1 MKRSTST
8 VLVIFLALV
17 GMMLYLNKKEPPAE
31 ATDVTPS
38 ATVEFLFSANE
49 GLPAGID
56 IKRNT
61 GEQVSIARNDAG
73 VWVLKKPVEA
83 DADQGSAEAAA
94 SQVTSLRVE
103 SRLDVAPDATGLVD
117 PSYELTVKMTG
128 GTTKTVRIGDLTPTG
143 IGYYTRVEGSDETL
157 VVSKTGL
164 DALLKLLES
173 PPVVEPTA
181 TNTP

>member
-1 MKRSTST
+1 
-8 VLVIFLALV
+8 
-17 GMMLYLNKKEPPAE
+17 
-31 ATDVTPS
+31 
-38 ATVEFLFSANE
+38 
-49 GLPAGID
+49 
-56 IKRNT
+56 
-61 GEQVSIARNDAG
+61 
-73 VWVLKKPVEA
+73 
-83 DADQGSAEAAA
+83 
-94 SQVTSLRVE
+94 VTSLRVE